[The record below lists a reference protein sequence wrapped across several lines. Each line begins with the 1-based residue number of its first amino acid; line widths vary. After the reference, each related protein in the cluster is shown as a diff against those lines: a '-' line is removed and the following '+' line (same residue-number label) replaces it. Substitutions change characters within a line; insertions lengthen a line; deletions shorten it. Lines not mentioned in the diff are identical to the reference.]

1 MTEKQ
6 DRLMTR
12 KKFIRISSAGL
23 LGVGLLGKSTALL
36 GRSLKNQV
44 EKNPERRMLGRTGI
58 KVTALGYGASHVTEP
73 SLIKRALDL
82 GINFIDTRG
91 DYSRGENEMMLGK
104 VIKGIR
110 RKVIIQ
116 SKIRIRTK
124 AKGEALHAPEMRKR
138 LRLKME
144 TSLNQS
150 LKDLGTEYI
159 DIMLIHGIKTPD
171 IINHE
176 TIKEF
181 LMEAKKTGK
190 IRACGFS
197 SHANQVELV
206 RDANR
211 DNFYDVIMVP
221 YNHKGSYVHSRRG
234 YYNEWDQPSLEKEF
248 KRAEKNGVGIVAM
261 KTCSGGPYSPDG
273 VSRPTYRNA
282 LEWISSHSYI
292 STMAVAMGNFKQ
304 IKENIQ
310 VMF

>member
-6 DRLMTR
+6 DSLMTR

-23 LGVGLLGKSTALL
+23 LGAGFLGKSTALL
-36 GRSLKNQV
+36 GKSLKNKV
-44 EKNPERRMLGRTGI
+44 EKNLEHRMLGRTGI

-91 DYSRGENEMMLGK
+91 DYSRGENEMMLDK

-110 RKVIIQ
+110 QKVIIQ
-116 SKIRIRTK
+116 SKIRLRTK
-124 AKGEALHAPEMRKR
+124 AKGEALHTPEMRKR

-150 LKDLGTEYI
+150 LKDLRTDYI
-159 DIMLIHGIKTPD
+159 DIMLIHGVKTPD

-181 LMEAKKTGK
+181 LIDAKKTGK
-190 IRACGFS
+190 IRAFGFS
-197 SHANQVELV
+197 SHANPVELV
-206 RDANR
+206 RDTNR
-211 DNFYDVIMVP
+211 NKFYDVIMVP
-221 YNHKGSYVHSRRG
+221 YNHKGSYVHARRG
-234 YYNEWDQPSLEKEF
+234 YYNEWDQLSLEKEF
-248 KRAEKNGVGIVAM
+248 KQAEKNGVGIVAM

-273 VSRPTYRNA
+273 ISRATYKNA
-282 LEWISSHSYI
+282 LEWVSSHSYI

-304 IKENIQ
+304 VKENIQ
-310 VMF
+310 VMY

>member
-1 MTEKQ
+1 
-6 DRLMTR
+6 MTR

-23 LGVGLLGKSTALL
+23 LGVGLLGKSTALS
-36 GRSLKNQV
+36 GKSLKNQV

-91 DYSRGENEMMLGK
+91 DYSRGENEMMIGK

-150 LKDLGTEYI
+150 LKDLRTEYI
-159 DIMLIHGIKTPD
+159 DIMLMHGI
-171 IINHE
+171 E
-176 TIKEF
+176 T
-181 LMEAKKTGK
+181 T
-190 IRACGFS
+190 RYHQS
-197 SHANQVELV
+197 
-206 RDANR
+206 
-211 DNFYDVIMVP
+211 
-221 YNHKGSYVHSRRG
+221 
-234 YYNEWDQPSLEKEF
+234 
-248 KRAEKNGVGIVAM
+248 
-261 KTCSGGPYSPDG
+261 
-273 VSRPTYRNA
+273 
-282 LEWISSHSYI
+282 
-292 STMAVAMGNFKQ
+292 
-304 IKENIQ
+304 
-310 VMF
+310 

>member
-36 GRSLKNQV
+36 GKSLKNQV

-91 DYSRGENEMMLGK
+91 DYSRGENEIMLGK

-124 AKGEALHAPEMRKR
+124 AKGEALHSPEMRKR

-150 LKDLGTEYI
+150 LKDLRTEYI
-159 DIMLIHGIKTPD
+159 DIMLIHGINQT
-171 IINHE
+171 
-176 TIKEF
+176 
-181 LMEAKKTGK
+181 
-190 IRACGFS
+190 S
-197 SHANQVELV
+197 S
-206 RDANR
+206 
-211 DNFYDVIMVP
+211 IM
-221 YNHKGSYVHSRRG
+221 K
-234 YYNEWDQPSLEKEF
+234 PS
-248 KRAEKNGVGIVAM
+248 KN
-261 KTCSGGPYSPDG
+261 S
-273 VSRPTYRNA
+273 
-282 LEWISSHSYI
+282 
-292 STMAVAMGNFKQ
+292 
-304 IKENIQ
+304 
-310 VMF
+310 

>member
-36 GRSLKNQV
+36 GKSLKNQV

-91 DYSRGENEMMLGK
+91 DYSRGENEIMLGK

-110 RKVIIQ
+110 RKIIIQ

-124 AKGEALHAPEMRKR
+124 AKGEALYAPEMRKR

-197 SHANQVELV
+197 SHTNQVELV

-234 YYNEWDQPSLEKEF
+234 YYNEWDQLSLEKEF

-261 KTCSGGPYSPDG
+261 KTCSGGPYSADG

-282 LEWISSHSYI
+282 LEWVSSHSYI